1 MHSDDA
7 LKTPMHVP
15 AADDAARS
23 RLEALGYR
31 QELHRAMSL
40 FDVVVYGLIYMVPLA
55 PLAVFG
61 FTYNLSGGMV
71 AAVYL
76 VAAVAMYFS
85 AVSYSEMAQEF
96 PVAGSVYSYVRFGAG
111 DFLGFLSGWSI
122 LLDYL
127 LLPGLLCIF
136 AAAAMHAQVPALP
149 EWVWVPVFVILS
161 TVINLR
167 GITFTAGVNLA
178 CLYVQL
184 GVLVAFV
191 AYVVAALVAGRTH
204 LSWVPILGNGG
215 FSISMVFAA
224 LPIAALSY
232 IGFDAISTLN
242 EEARGGGEAVARATM
257 IVLFAVAAM
266 FVAQVYLAA
275 LFVAPGTRFEG
286 DSAVTAF
293 YDVAAVAAGP
303 VFKTIITLTSALIA
317 ILANAIVS
325 QATTSRLLFSMAR
338 DRQIP
343 AFFAAVHRRRKVPV
357 RAILMVALLSTCIG
371 LMAIES
377 ADLIT
382 SMVTFGSLAAYCLL
396 HVAVMRHFAG
406 EGARRRAFAH
416 LVSPILGLVILLY
429 ALWKTALPAR
439 IVGTIWL
446 MAGVLIHLAR
456 HRRAAGRSH
465 PAEEPGSPAPDA
477 AGQSNTTRGK

>member
-1 MHSDDA
+1 MQSNDA
-7 LKTPMHVP
+7 IEPP
-15 AADDAARS
+15 RSSAAPTDTS
-23 RLEALGYR
+23 QQRLESLGYR

-40 FDVVVYGLIYMVPLA
+40 GDVVVYGLVYMVPLA
-55 PLAVFG
+55 PLQVFG

-71 AAVYL
+71 AMVYI
-76 VAAVAMYFS
+76 VAAIAMYFS

-111 DFLGFLSGWSI
+111 QFLGFMSGWSI

-127 LLPGLLCIF
+127 LMPGLLCIF

-149 EWVWVPVFVILS
+149 EWVWVPVFVAVS
-161 TVINLR
+161 TGINLR

-178 CLYVQL
+178 CLYLQL
-184 GVLVAFV
+184 GVMAAFV
-191 AYVVAALVAGRTH
+191 AYVVFALFAGRVH
-204 LSWVPILGNGG
+204 LSWAPFVGTGP
-215 FSISMVFAA
+215 FSISLVFAA

-242 EEARGGGEAVARATM
+242 EEARGGGRAVARATM

-266 FVAQVYLAA
+266 FVLQVYLAA
-275 LFVAPGTRFEG
+275 LFVPRGTRFDA

-293 YDVAAVAAGP
+293 YDIAAVVAGP
-303 VFKTIITLTSALIA
+303 LFKAVITLTSALVA

-325 QATTSRLLFSMAR
+325 QATTSRLIFSMAR

-343 AFFAAVHRRRKVPV
+343 RFFAAVDPRRRVPV
-357 RAILMVALLSTCIG
+357 RAILLVALLATCIG
-371 LMAIES
+371 LAAIS
-377 ADLIT
+377 SSDLIT
-382 SMVTFGSLAAYCLL
+382 SMVTFGCLTAYCLL

-406 EGARRRAFAH
+406 QGRRRRGFAH
-416 LVSPILGLVILLY
+416 VVSPILGLAILLY

-439 IVGTIWL
+439 VVGLCWL
-446 MAGVLIHLAR
+446 AAGVLIYRLTR
-456 HRRAAGRSH
+456 TRRAESRTKPSSSADRLS
-465 PAEEPGSPAPDA
+465 
-477 AGQSNTTRGK
+477 R

>member
-1 MHSDDA
+1 
-7 LKTPMHVP
+7 
-15 AADDAARS
+15 
-23 RLEALGYR
+23 
-31 QELHRAMSL
+31 MSL

-55 PLAVFG
+55 PLQVFG
-61 FTYNLSGGMV
+61 FTYNLSDGMV
-71 AAVYL
+71 AAVYI
-76 VAAVAMYFS
+76 VAAIAMYFS

-111 DFLGFLSGWSI
+111 EFLGFLSGWSI

-149 EWVWVPVFVILS
+149 EWIWVPVFVVIS
-161 TVINLR
+161 TIINLR

-184 GVLVAFV
+184 AVMVAFV
-191 AYVVAALVAGRTH
+191 GYVVAALLEGRAH
-204 LSWVPILGNGG
+204 LTWAPIVGNGAL
-215 FSISMVFAA
+215 SQAAVSAVFAA

-242 EEARGGGEAVARATM
+242 EEARGGGRAVARATM
-257 IVLFAVAAM
+257 IVLIAVAVM
-266 FVAQVYLAA
+266 FVVQVYLAA
-275 LFVAPGTRFEG
+275 LFVPRGTRFDA

-293 YDVAAVAAGP
+293 YDVAAAAAGP

-325 QATTSRLLFSMAR
+325 QATTSRLIFSMAR

-343 AFFAAVHRRRKVPV
+343 RVLAVVDPRRRVPV
-357 RAILMVALLSTCIG
+357 RAILLVALLSTGVG
-371 LMAIES
+371 LLAIES
-377 ADLIT
+377 SDLVT

-406 EGARRRAFAH
+406 QGARCRWFAH
-416 LVSPILGLVILLY
+416 RISPLVGLAILLY

-439 IVGTIWL
+439 IVGVTWL
-446 MAGVLIHLAR
+446 IAGVLIHR
-456 HRRAAGRSH
+456 YHRGA
-465 PAEEPGSPAPDA
+465 PAPA
-477 AGQSNTTRGK
+477 PEASGSTP